1 MPELDLLRSLPRAR
15 RNIEARQTA
24 KTPELI
30 ALSRQYGRDYFDGP
44 RDVGY
49 GGYRYDGRWVPV
61 AKDIVAQYGLQPGD
75 RVLDVGCGKG
85 FLVKDLLAQGID
97 AYGLDVSDYALR
109 TCEPEVVGRLHLG
122 SAERLPFPDH
132 SFDVVLSINTLHN
145 LQRPELR
152 QALGEMTRLARKGCF
167 LQVDSYRTPEEKA
180 LFESWVLTAYTYGYP
195 DEWRAIF
202 DEAGYGGDYY
212 WTFITGE

>member
-1 MPELDLLRSLPRAR
+1 MPEFDLLRALPKGK
-15 RNIEARQTA
+15 RNIQARQTG

-30 ALSRQYGRDYFDGP
+30 ALSRQYGQDYFDGS

-61 AKDIVAQYGLQPGD
+61 AKDIITRYDLKPGD
-75 RVLDVGCGKG
+75 KVLDVGCAKG

-97 AYGLDVSDYALR
+97 AYGMDVSEYALMQ
-109 TCEPEVVGRLHLG
+109 CEPETAGRLHLG
-122 SAERLPFPDH
+122 SAEHLPFPDQ
-132 SFDVVLSINTLHN
+132 SFDVILAINSLHN
-145 LQRPELR
+145 LQKP
-152 QALGEMTRLARKGCF
+152 ALLTALKEMKRLARKGTF
-167 LQVDSYRTPEEKA
+167 LQVDSFRTPEEKE

-195 DEWRAIF
+195 HEWEAMF
-202 DEAGYGGDYY
+202 AEAGYTGDYY